1 MNNRKKQLNSIKKK
15 MMAATSMLLVASIMM
30 VSSTYA
36 WFTLSTAPEVKGI
49 STTVGANGN
58 LEIALANGSKDGS
71 TIESNVGDS
80 TASGNV
86 VTAANITWG
95 NLVDLADASYGLNDI
110 VLQPAALSEIT
121 VTGTDGNYQAV
132 EANILKTPS
141 YGADGR
147 VSELVKNSTTAYY
160 VNDNWV
166 EGTEENPGYG
176 VRAVGLLSGQSETTV
191 AFREARAQLSQ
202 QAQSAKNAASAALVA
217 NGDTLGN
224 IIIKKALNDA
234 PTFTTEEIDALGA
247 MIGGLEKTMAYIDKA
262 IQYGALGR
270 AASSD
275 FSDTVKYE
283 AIKSAIAATDATAED
298 VLEVFYGTTTKDT
311 DGTISTTPGTIP
323 AEGTT
328 DVLAKAY
335 NKYVDTAA
343 DIASAKSTYTSVKS
357 ANTTGSYSWSDI
369 TPALTALVDYDN
381 VKVNGMGVDEVK
393 AKLSELV
400 NSALKGGIKV
410 TMPTGTGVIADVA
423 DLAGDYSAGITL
435 KNVKYGSIE
444 VAELPATM
452 NTASTVNPDHISQVS
467 AYILSKGAMSSGEGA
482 AAGATFT
489 DAYAYIIDLFFRTNV
504 AGSNLLLQTDAVDRV
519 YSDQTEGATQGK
531 GSTMIFTTEN
541 TATFSVPQMKQLME
555 CVKLVFVDEN
565 NAILAKGMLDVASA
579 TDTAAGTTGT
589 VEAKINLY
597 TETTVDN
604 VTTVTKLEGENAV
617 IAGLTQNEAKM
628 VSVIVYL
635 DGENVDNSMVA
646 NAATS
651 MTGTLN
657 LQFASD
663 AQLVP
668 MENSQLRDLP
678 TGEATPAPTATPDG
692 E

>member
-1 MNNRKKQLNSIKKK
+1 M
-15 MMAATSMLLVASIMM
+15 
-30 VSSTYA
+30 
-36 WFTLSTAPEVKGI
+36 
-49 STTVGANGN
+49 
-58 LEIALANGSKDGS
+58 
-71 TIESNVGDS
+71 
-80 TASGNV
+80 
-86 VTAANITWG
+86 
-95 NLVDLADASYGLNDI
+95 
-110 VLQPAALSEIT
+110 
-121 VTGTDGNYQAV
+121 
-132 EANILKTPS
+132 
-141 YGADGR
+141 
-147 VSELVKNSTTAYY
+147 LVKNSTTAYY
-160 VNDNWV
+160 VNNSWV
-166 EGTEENPGYG
+166 TGTTENPGYG

-191 AFREARAQLSQ
+191 AFREARAQLTQ
-202 QAQSAKNAASAALVA
+202 QAQKAKNSASAALVA

-247 MIGGLEKTMAYIDKA
+247 MIGGLETTMASIDKA

-270 AASSD
+270 AASSE

-283 AIKSAIAATDATAED
+283 AVNSAIAVTGATAED
-298 VLEVFYGTTTKDT
+298 VLKVFYGSVANETVTPAASVPT
-311 DGTISTTPGTIP
+311 DKTS
-323 AEGTT
+323 
-328 DVLAKAY
+328 DVLIAAY
-335 NKYVDTAA
+335 NKYVATAA
-343 DIASAKSTYTSVKS
+343 DIAEAKSTYNTLKG
-357 ANTTGSYSWSDI
+357 ANKTEYSWSDI
-369 TPALTALVDYDN
+369 TPALTALVNYNN
-381 VKVNGMGVDEVK
+381 VKVNGKGVNEVK
-393 AKLSELV
+393 ENLSDLV

-410 TMPTGTGVIADVA
+410 TMPTGSGVIADVA

-435 KNVKYGSIE
+435 TNVKYNTIE

-452 NTASTVNPDHISQVS
+452 NTASEVNPDHISQVS
-467 AYILSKGAMSSGEGA
+467 ADILSKGAMSSGEGA

-489 DAYAYIIDLFFRTNV
+489 DAYAYIIDMFFRTNV
-504 AGSNLLLQTDAVDRV
+504 AGSKLLLQTDAVDRV

-541 TATFSVPQMKQLME
+541 TEAFSVPQMKQLME

-565 NAILAKGMLDVASA
+565 NTVLAKGMLDVASA
-579 TDTAAGTTGT
+579 TDTVEVKKGT

-597 TETTVDN
+597 KETKTTTGTGDEAVTT
-604 VTTVTKLEGENAV
+604 TTVTKLEGKNAV

-678 TGEATPAPTATPDG
+678 TGEATPAPTATPAATTQP
-692 E
+692 